1 MNEDNI
7 LQMFFEPERWRY
19 AIGRAFDKGISKS
32 LLYQLTKPETRLRVY
47 EAVVTGKY
55 TIAPPH
61 IALIPKDDGTMRT
74 VYVNEPLDRIFLAIA
89 NDLLFEL
96 MPEMVHKSCKSYQKG
111 IGCGKVVIEASE
123 RIGAGKGV
131 MGWKSDLSKYFDSV
145 PIQYIDEVFDKVE
158 AKCGKS
164 RIIEIL
170 RTYYHTDIYIDLDNN
185 VQVGYQSLKQ
195 GCSVAS
201 FLADAVIYHI
211 DDKLSSL
218 GGQYVRY
225 SDDMLFVGERYE
237 EAMRILSDELAKMQM
252 KLNPKKV
259 EYLDRDHWFKFLGFS
274 IKGNERSLS
283 KTRIKTFQK
292 EIEHRTIKN
301 RKVSFAKAVNDVN
314 RYLYKGF
321 EGFSWA
327 TSVLPVINV
336 RKDINTLNIFTMDCL
351 RAVQTGKRR
360 VGGLGYVK
368 DQKEGC
374 IQRGIGRNVTA
385 NRKKTDTR
393 IKGYYTIG
401 CMQNALMTRR
411 AVFNTLVANL

>member
-1 MNEDNI
+1 MNEDKI
-7 LQMFFEPERWRY
+7 LQMFFEPERWQY

-32 LLYQLTKPETRLRVY
+32 LLYQLTKPETRIRVY
-47 EAVVTGKY
+47 EAVMAGKY
-55 TIAPPH
+55 VIAPPH
-61 IALIPKDDGTMRT
+61 IAQIPKDDGTMRT

-89 NDLLFEL
+89 NDLMFEL

-111 IGCGKVVIEASE
+111 IGCGKVVVEASE
-123 RIGAGKGV
+123 RIGAGKGI

-145 PIQYIDEVFDKVE
+145 PIQYIDEIFDRLE
-158 AKCGKS
+158 SKCGKS
-164 RIIEIL
+164 TIIGII
-170 RTYYHTDIYIDLDNN
+170 RQYYHSDIYIDIDNT
-185 VQVGYQSLKQ
+185 VKSTYQSLKQ

-201 FLADAVIYHI
+201 FLADAVIFHI
-211 DDKLSSL
+211 DEKLSSL

-225 SDDMLFVGERYE
+225 SDDMLFIGERYP
-237 EAMRILSDELAKMQM
+237 EAMNILSSELEKMQM

-274 IKGNERSLS
+274 IKGSFRSLS

-292 EIEHRTIKN
+292 EIEARTIKN
-301 RKVSFAKAVNDVN
+301 RKTSYQKAINAVN

-336 RKDINTLNIFTMDCL
+336 KKDIDTLNSFAMDCI
-351 RAVQTGKRR
+351 RAVKTQKRR

-368 DQKEGC
+368 DQREGC
-374 IQRGIGRNVTA
+374 IQRGTGRNVTA
-385 NRKKTDTR
+385 NRQKTEKR
-393 IKGYYTIG
+393 IEGYYTIG
-401 CMQNALMTRR
+401 CMRNALMTRR